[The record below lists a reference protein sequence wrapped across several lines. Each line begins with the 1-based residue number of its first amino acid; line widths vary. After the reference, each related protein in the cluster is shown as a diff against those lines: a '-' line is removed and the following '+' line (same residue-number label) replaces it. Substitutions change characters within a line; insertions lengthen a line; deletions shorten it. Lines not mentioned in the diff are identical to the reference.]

1 MRPPEFWKAD
11 AGGRDAALMLRA
23 LLTPVSWAYAAIAAH
38 RYRTTV
44 TRHAPV
50 PVVCIGNLT
59 VGGAGKTP
67 LALAIEAMVEAME
80 CRPAFLT
87 RGYGG
92 SLAGPHRVDP
102 DRDSAADV
110 GDEPL
115 LLARAAPTIVAR
127 ERLAGAKAIEVESV
141 RERRRVEA
149 AGMIACGKVLGE

>member
-23 LLTPVSWAYAAIAAH
+23 LLTPVSWAYAAVAAH

-67 LALAIEAMVEAME
+67 LARAIRAK
-80 CRPAFLT
+80 L
-87 RGYGG
+87 
-92 SLAGPHRVDP
+92 GPHTHTLSR
-102 DRDSAADV
+102 
-110 GDEPL
+110 G
-115 LLARAAPTIVAR
+115 
-127 ERLAGAKAIEVESV
+127 
-141 RERRRVEA
+141 
-149 AGMIACGKVLGE
+149 